1 MGIKRIKNR
10 SQNFGKFNLAIVI
23 IDYNAVKL
31 LPKIL
36 ITEWKMEYR
45 KSAEALSPSSALHPN
60 PHLGNWN

>member
-36 ITEWKMEYR
+36 MILKY
-45 KSAEALSPSSALHPN
+45 SSN
-60 PHLGNWN
+60 RF